1 MPYRFSPEFA
11 AFLTLLMVATVFGY
25 LFVHAYT

>member
-1 MPYRFSPEFA
+1 MHDRFSPEFA
-11 AFLTLLMVATVFGY
+11 AFLTLLMLATVFGY